1 MGDPV
6 KVWVYGHTH
15 YVQDIMRKGTRVVSN
30 SCGYPQER
38 APWNP
43 NLVVE
48 VEGSVQDMVMQ

>member
-15 YVQDIMRKGTRVVSN
+15 YVQDIMRKGTRVGSN

-48 VEGSVQDMVMQ
+48 VEGALQDMVL